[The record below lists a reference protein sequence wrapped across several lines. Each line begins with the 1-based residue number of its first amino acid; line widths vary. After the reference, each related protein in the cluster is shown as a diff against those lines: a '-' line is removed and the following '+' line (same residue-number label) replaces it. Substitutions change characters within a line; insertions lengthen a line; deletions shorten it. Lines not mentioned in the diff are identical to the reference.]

1 MPKPVNSR
9 KSANFRIWHGPCNQS
24 GNRSGRAQNPRAA
37 ADRPT
42 RMEKCTMKTLTYL
55 SASLIL
61 TLSLMAATVAVP
73 LSSAPIFA

>member
-1 MPKPVNSR
+1 
-9 KSANFRIWHGPCNQS
+9 
-24 GNRSGRAQNPRAA
+24 
-37 ADRPT
+37 
-42 RMEKCTMKTLTYL
+42 MKTLTYL